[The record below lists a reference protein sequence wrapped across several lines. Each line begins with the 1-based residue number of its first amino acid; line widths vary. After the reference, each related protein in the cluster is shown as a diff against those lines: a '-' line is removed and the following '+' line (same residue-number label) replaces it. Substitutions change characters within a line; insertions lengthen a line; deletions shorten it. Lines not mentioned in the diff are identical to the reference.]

1 MLCKARSKC
10 SAMEPDLLLT
20 LADQQSGL
28 SAYQVAAGN
37 LPTNNTKV
45 FGAHGEGFP
54 VNWSP
59 RYAAAWGLSA
69 DVDRFENFKVHDS

>member
-1 MLCKARSKC
+1 
-10 SAMEPDLLLT
+10 MEADLLLSLT
-20 LADQQSGL
+20 DQQSGL
-28 SAYQVAAGN
+28 SAYQVAAGS

-45 FGAHGEGFP
+45 VGVHGEGFP

-69 DVDRFENFKVHDS
+69 DVDRFENYKVRES